1 MIQFNELRITP
12 DANYLIIEAEIKSD
26 SYFENVSLYCLQI
39 IKVTDEKGNT
49 EPVLED
55 YFNESTKAIE
65 IAKEE
70 DKIKKVRYKLNAG
83 DLNNINFTDSF
94 LKVVISSTGD
104 ATSPEGYANNDISSP
119 VLNLYPFYVH
129 TISNIKNL
137 DTTCYTN
144 TALID
149 CILRFK
155 ALELALKTGDEHLAA
170 QYWFK
175 YFKPLSNKG
184 RSFINNDC
192 YV

>member
-12 DANYLIIEAEIKSD
+12 DAKYLIIEAEVKSD
-26 SYFENVSLYCLQI
+26 SYFEDVSLYCLQI
-39 IKVTDEKGNT
+39 IKVKDEKGNT
-49 EPVLED
+49 ELVLED
-55 YFNESTKAIE
+55 YFEDSSKAIE
-65 IAKEE
+65 IAKE
-70 DKIKKVRYKLNAG
+70 DGKIKKVRYKLEAG
-83 DLNNINFTDSF
+83 DLNINFTDSF
-94 LKVVISSTGD
+94 LKVIISSTGN
-104 ATSPEGYANNDISSP
+104 ATSPEGYANHDISSP

-155 ALELALKTGDEHLAA
+155 ALELALKTGDEHLAV

-175 YFKPLSNKG
+175 YFKPLNDKG